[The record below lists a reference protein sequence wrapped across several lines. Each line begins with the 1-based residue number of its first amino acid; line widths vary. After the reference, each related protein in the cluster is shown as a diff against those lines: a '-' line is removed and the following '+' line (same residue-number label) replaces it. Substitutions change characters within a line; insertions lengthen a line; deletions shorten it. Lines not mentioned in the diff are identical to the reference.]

1 MADKF
6 SLSKFFGMND
16 DYDDDDNYQ
25 KSNSVAQRQ
34 PQAAHPVAPQ
44 RPVDTR
50 KVVAMRSAT
59 NSSHI
64 TICEPRIYSD
74 AKGIAKQI
82 TSGDAVIVNFARV
95 DEAQAQRI
103 VDFLNGTA
111 FAVGGESKRIGE
123 EIFLCTPHN
132 FEVTGDVAA
141 NLGNQFTS

>member
-16 DYDDDDNYQ
+16 DYDEDYQ
-25 KSNSVAQRQ
+25 DPSPVTQQQQ
-34 PQAAHPVAPQ
+34 PQAKSTVPQ

-50 KVVAMRSAT
+50 KVVAMRSAKP

-64 TICEPRIYSD
+64 AICEPRIYSD

-82 TSGDAVIVNFARV
+82 TTGDAVIVNFARV

-111 FAVGGESKRIGE
+111 FAVGGEIKRIGE
-123 EIFLCTPHN
+123 QIFLCTPHN
-132 FEVTGDVAA
+132 FEVSGDVAA
-141 NLGNQFTS
+141 NLGTQFTS

>member
-16 DYDDDDNYQ
+16 DYDEDYQ
-25 KSNSVAQRQ
+25 EPSPVTSQQQ
-34 PQAAHPVAPQ
+34 PQVKSAVSQ

-50 KVVAMRSAT
+50 KVVAMRSAKP

-64 TICEPRIYSD
+64 AICEPRIYSD

-82 TSGDAVIVNFARV
+82 TTGDAVIVNFARV

-111 FAVGGESKRIGE
+111 FAVGGEIKRIGE
-123 EIFLCTPHN
+123 QIFLCTPHN
-132 FEVTGDVAA
+132 FEVSGDVAA
-141 NLGNQFTS
+141 NLGTQFTS